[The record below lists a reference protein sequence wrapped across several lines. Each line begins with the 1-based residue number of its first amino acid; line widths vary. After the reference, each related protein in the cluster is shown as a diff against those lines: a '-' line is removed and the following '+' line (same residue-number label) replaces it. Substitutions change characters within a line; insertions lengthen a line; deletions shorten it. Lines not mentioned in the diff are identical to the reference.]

1 MPRLTDT
8 QLVILSEAAKRP
20 DGSLIPIPN
29 KLKLAG
35 EAAATTIN
43 ALIKK
48 KLAAAAPAEPGTAVW
63 REDDGRPTMLVITE
77 AGLRAIGLTPNDAAS
92 ISAAKDGSAP
102 RSRGRK
108 AGRQK
113 AGGPVSGQAHRPA
126 SPKEADGSPTGVRS
140 GSKQAQVIDLL
151 RRDQGAS
158 IEEMMKA
165 TGWQAHSV
173 RGVMS
178 GALKKRLGLA
188 IASTKE
194 KRGRVYRIAGSG
206 KRWSK

>member
-35 EAAATTIN
+35 EVAAATIN

-48 KLAAAAPAEPGTAVW
+48 KLAATAPAEPGAAVW
-63 REDDGRPTMLVITE
+63 TDVDGQSTMLVITG
-77 AGLRAIGLTPNDAAS
+77 AGLQAIGLTPNDDGA
-92 ISAAKDGSAP
+92 ISAAKDRSAP

-108 AGRQK
+108 AGHQK
-113 AGGPVSGQAHRPA
+113 AGRPVSGQAHRAA
-126 SPKEADGSPTGVRS
+126 SAKEADGSPKGLRS
-140 GSKQAQVIDLL
+140 GSKQAKIIDLL
-151 RRDQGAS
+151 RRAQGAS

-178 GALKKRLGLA
+178 GALKKRLGLT

-206 KRWSK
+206 KRR